1 MTQININVNNQSMSV
16 ISPISL
22 SELIALKQLKD
33 DGTAVAKNA
42 AIINKS
48 DWSTT
53 YLSDN
58 DTIDIFTLVA
68 GG

>member
-1 MTQININVNNQSMSV
+1 MTQINFIVNNQPMSV

-33 DGTAVAKNA
+33 EGTAIAKNA
-42 AIINKS
+42 AIVSKQE
-48 DWSTT
+48 WPTT
-53 YLSDN
+53 YLSNN
-58 DTIDIFTLVA
+58 DSVDKYTLVA

>member
-1 MTQININVNNQSMSV
+1 MTQININVNNQPMSV

-33 DGTAVAKNA
+33 EGTAVAKNA
-42 AIINKS
+42 AIISKQE
-48 DWSTT
+48 WPTT
-53 YLSDN
+53 YLSNN
-58 DTIDIFTLVA
+58 DTVDRFTLVA